1 MGGIQTGTKCLDR
14 KIKEVCLMEEKKDE
28 TAVFQNNS
36 VIQSVLIMAIPTIIS
51 QMITVLYNYA
61 DTIFVGQLNDPKQ
74 VAAIALAFPLTI
86 IITALGNLW
95 GIGGG
100 STISR
105 ALGKGDMQ
113 EAKRAAALSFYG
125 AVILTGSCCVMAL
138 VMGDTFDYM
147 LGASSADLDF
157 TDRYIFWM
165 FIIGAI
171 PSVLSQVLAHF
182 ARSLGFAKAAGI
194 GLTLGGVLN
203 IILDPIFIFPF
214 GFNLGVM
221 GAAVATM
228 LSNVAALVFFSVL
241 FYRHRGQWSVSF
253 RMMDALPQKQIV
265 VQVLSIGLPSALISL
280 LSAVSNGVLNNLISK
295 HGEVAVAAVGIAKK
309 MDILPANI
317 AVGITQGSLPLLAFS
332 FGAGKKERTKKL
344 LSVTGIL
351 AFATTTVVVVF
362 LEIFAAPVSRLF
374 IKDTETVQYA
384 TQFIRRLCLS
394 VPLYAVTITINSF
407 FQAVNKPKH
416 AFAISVIRKGIFD
429 LPLMVLF
436 DSLFVVTSIIWVQPI
451 MDLVA
456 VVVSLI
462 ILRRFF
468 QKKAWE

>member
-1 MGGIQTGTKCLDR
+1 
-14 KIKEVCLMEEKKDE
+14 MEEKKDG
-28 TAVFQNNS
+28 AVVFQNNS
-36 VIQSVLIMAIPTIIS
+36 VIQSVLIMAVPTIIS

-74 VAAIALAFPLTI
+74 VAAIALALPLTI

-105 ALGKGDMQ
+105 ALGKGDLQ
-113 EAKRAAALSFYG
+113 EAKRAAAFSFYG
-125 AVILTGSCCVMAL
+125 ALILTGICCVAAFA
-138 VMGDTFDYM
+138 MGDTFDYM

-165 FIIGAI
+165 FIIGAV
-171 PSVLSQVLAHF
+171 PSVLGQVLAHF
-182 ARSLGFAKAAGI
+182 ARSLGFAKAAGM
-194 GLTLGGVLN
+194 GLTLGGILN
-203 IILDPIFIFPF
+203 IILDPVFIFPF
-214 GFNLGVM
+214 GFNLGVT

-228 LSNVAALVFFSVL
+228 LSNLAALVYFSIL
-241 FYRHRGQWSVSF
+241 FYRHREEWSVSF
-253 RMMDALPQKQIV
+253 RIMDALPGKQTAI
-265 VQVLSIGLPSALISL
+265 QVLSIGLPSALVSL
-280 LSAVSNGVLNNLISK
+280 LSAISNGVLNNLISK

-344 LSVTGIL
+344 LSVTGVL
-351 AFATTTVVVVF
+351 AFAATTVVVIF
-362 LEIFAAPVSRLF
+362 LEIFAPQVSRLF
-374 IKDTETVQYA
+374 IRDTETVQYA

-394 VPLYAVTITINSF
+394 VPLFAAIITINSF
-407 FQAVNKPKH
+407 FQAVNRPKH

-436 DSLFVVTSIIWVQPI
+436 DSLFVVTAIIWVQPI
-451 MDLVA
+451 MDFVA
-456 VVVSLI
+456 VVVSLLVLKI
-462 ILRRFF
+462 FF
-468 QKKAWE
+468 QDGHG

>member
-1 MGGIQTGTKCLDR
+1 MVD
-14 KIKEVCLMEEKKDE
+14 KEDA
-28 TAVFQNNS
+28 TQVFQNES
-36 VIQSVLIMAIPTIIS
+36 AFQSVLIMAIPTIIS

-74 VAAIALAFPLTI
+74 VAAITLALPLTLF
-86 IITALGNLW
+86 ITAVSNFW

-105 ALGKGDMQ
+105 ALGKNNLQ
-113 EAKRAAALSFYG
+113 EAKSAAAFSFYG
-125 AVILTGSCCVMAL
+125 AIIVTAICCVVAFAI
-138 VMGDTFDYM
+138 GDAFNYM
-147 LGASSADLDF
+147 LGASETDLDF
-157 TDRYIFWM
+157 ADRYIFWM
-165 FIIGAI
+165 FIIGAM

-182 ARSLGFAKAAGI
+182 ARSLGFAKEAGM

-214 GFNLGVM
+214 GFNLGVT

-228 LSNVAALVFFSVL
+228 LSNVAALVYFFVL
-241 FYRHRGQWSVSF
+241 FYRHRGPRSISF
-253 RMMDALPQKQIV
+253 HITDAFPQKQIT
-265 VQVLSIGLPSALISL
+265 VQVLSIGLPSALISF

-317 AVGITQGSLPLLAFS
+317 AVGITQGSLPLIAFS
-332 FGAGKKERTKKL
+332 YGAEKRERTQKL
-344 LSVTGIL
+344 LFITGIL
-351 AFATTTVVVVF
+351 AFASASAVVVF
-362 LEIFAAPVSRLF
+362 LEIFASPISRLF
-374 IKDTETVQYA
+374 IRDAETVQYA

-407 FQAVNKPKH
+407 FQAVNRPKH

-429 LPLMVLF
+429 LPLMVWF

-456 VVVSLI
+456 VVVSLL
-462 ILRRFF
+462 ILRRTF
-468 QKKAWE
+468 QKNDFHSLTTRFSKE

>member
-1 MGGIQTGTKCLDR
+1 MG
-14 KIKEVCLMEEKKDE
+14 ENKDG
-28 TAVFQNNS
+28 TAVFENDS

-86 IITALGNLW
+86 IITTLGNLW

-100 STISR
+100 NAISR
-105 ALGKGDMQ
+105 ALGKGDLH
-113 EAKRAAALSFYG
+113 EAKRASAFSFYG
-125 AVILTGSCCVMAL
+125 AVILTGICCVMAF
-138 VMGDTFDYM
+138 VMGDAFDYM
-147 LGASSADLDF
+147 LGASFADLGF

-165 FIIGAI
+165 FIIGAV

-194 GLTLGGVLN
+194 GLTLGGILN
-203 IILDPIFIFPF
+203 IILDPVFIFTF
-214 GFNLGVM
+214 GFNLGVT

-228 LSNVAALVFFSVL
+228 FSNTAALAYFSVL

-253 RMMDALPQKQIV
+253 RMMDALPQRQIAV
-265 VQVLSIGLPSALISL
+265 LVLSIGLPSALISL

-317 AVGITQGSLPLLAFS
+317 AVGITQGSLPLIAFS
-332 FGAGKKERTKKL
+332 HGAGRGERAKKL

-351 AFATTTVVVVF
+351 AFAATTAIVAF
-362 LEIFAAPVSRLF
+362 LEIFAAPVSRIF
-374 IKDTETVQYA
+374 IRDAETVQYA

-436 DSLFVVTSIIWVQPI
+436 DSFFVVTSIIWVQPI
-451 MDLVA
+451 MDLAA
-456 VVVSLI
+456 VVVSLL

-468 QKKAWE
+468 RKKC